1 MTGRRELRLEIKG
14 GRMPRTNSNSA
25 TIIPASM
32 KEWLDHKLSE
42 LHHDQQ
48 QLFRARKTDDILWEK
63 KVHESRFIGNSE
75 SSGRAK
81 AKIEIRTKTLR
92 RYKKNN
98 QANLNLLRT
107 DLTFLIRLNFAPK
120 GLEPTSQKKKVCLW
134 PAGEGTWSLVKSSIE
149 NSCRI
154 TTLSENSYTCFEEL
168 FYMV

>member
-63 KVHESRFIGNSE
+63 SQRVTVHRKFWIIWQSQSKDKNLD
-75 SSGRAK
+75 
-81 AKIEIRTKTLR
+81 KTLR
-92 RYKKNN
+92 SYKENS

-107 DLTFLIRLNFAPK
+107 ALTFLIRLNFAPK
-120 GLEPTSQKKKVCLW
+120 GLEPTSQRKKVRLW
-134 PAGEGTWSLVKSSIE
+134 PAGEGTRSLVK
-149 NSCRI
+149 NLWRI

-168 FYMV
+168 FCMV